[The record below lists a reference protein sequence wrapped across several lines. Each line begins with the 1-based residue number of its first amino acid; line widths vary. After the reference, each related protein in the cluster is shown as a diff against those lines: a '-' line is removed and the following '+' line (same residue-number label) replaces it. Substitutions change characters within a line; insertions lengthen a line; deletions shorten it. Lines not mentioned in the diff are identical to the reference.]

1 MKKLLFV
8 TENEKQTI
16 LEMHGFINN
25 PNVINE
31 EYTELEKIFKNPYAE
46 LEKIFINPFVKGLE
60 KSNPKAFDELSKI
73 LDRRA
78 DETLSGA
85 FDRVLSKAVDNGSR
99 ADGVNAL
106 KFCKQLSLINDQ
118 FAEEFY
124 KNQIE
129 VINKIRLHPEYSKQ
143 WELMVKNNFGEKVLE
158 KYKKNNMGSVKPVE
172 KTPTE
177 PKPSEKPAEQKPTP
191 PKPAEQV
198 KPQTGISIGNFTVRP
213 LNDGS
218 KLAKF
223 MDAFFEKVFYEGNN
237 KFMNGF
243 PKEVIKQF
251 TPETKSYLLQLL
263 DIVKRKNLT
272 SGLEQ
277 GFKSDYGRLPKTVD
291 EEIEMLS
298 NNFWGGKSQFGGRR
312 QGGIQGMLGEAPI
325 PTENVLD
332 NLMNT
337 TMSPSQKKELME
349 YGHKIEVFKK

>member
-8 TENEKQTI
+8 TENERQTI

-46 LEKIFINPFVKGLE
+46 LEKIFKNPFVKGLE

-99 ADGVNAL
+99 ADGVNVL

-198 KPQTGISIGNFTVRP
+198 KPQTGISRGNFKVGQ
-213 LNDGS
+213 LNNGS
-218 KLAKF
+218 KFDKSI
-223 MDAFFEKVFYEGNN
+223 DAVFQKVFYEGNDKRFDMFPMEVVN
-237 KFMNGF
+237 K
-243 PKEVIKQF
+243 F

-263 DIVKRKNLT
+263 DIIKQKNLAN
-272 SGLEQ
+272 GLEL
-277 GFKSDYGRLPKTVD
+277 GFRNDFNRLPKTVD
-291 EEIEMLS
+291 EEIQMLS
-298 NNFWGGKSQFGGRR
+298 TNFWGGYGRKGGL
-312 QGGIQGMLGEAPI
+312 QGILDQAPSM
-325 PTENVLD
+325 PSSVAQ
-332 NLMNT
+332 NLFDV
-337 TMSPSQKKELME
+337 TMSQKQQDELLAKLE
-349 YGHKIEVFKK
+349 KIRGN

>member
-25 PNVINE
+25 SNVINE
-31 EYTELEKIFKNPYAE
+31 QYIE
-46 LEKIFINPFVKGLE
+46 LEKIFINPLIKGLE
-60 KSNPKAFDELSKI
+60 KTDSKAFDELSTI
-73 LDRRA
+73 LGRRT

-85 FDRVLSKAVDNGSR
+85 FDRVLSKAVDYHSR
-99 ADGVNAL
+99 EDGINIL
-106 KFCKQLSLINDQ
+106 KFCRKLSSINDQ

-124 KNQIE
+124 QSQIE
-129 VINKIRLHPEYSKQ
+129 VIDKIRLHPDYSKN
-143 WELMVKNNFGEKVLE
+143 WELMVKGNFGEKVLE

-172 KTPTE
+172 KTPTS

-198 KPQTGISIGNFTVRP
+198 KPQTGISRGNYKVLP
-213 LNDGS
+213 INDGS
-218 KLAKF
+218 KFAKF
-223 MDAFFEKVFYEGNN
+223 MDAFFEKVFYEGNG
-237 KFMNGF
+237 KIMNGF

-277 GFKSDYGRLPKTVD
+277 GFRADYGRLPKTVD
-291 EEIEMLS
+291 EEIEFLS
-298 NNFWGGKSQFGGRR
+298 NNFWGGKSQYGNASRR
-312 QGGIQGMLGEAPI
+312 QGGIQGILDEAPV
-325 PTENVLD
+325 PSPNVME
-332 NLMNT
+332 NLMNV
-337 TMSPSQKKELME
+337 TMSPSQREELME
-349 YGHKIEVFKK
+349 YGYKIKALKKEN